1 MNKERI
7 NQLKNLYAQSSK
19 HSAYQRLAPA
29 LAELLAEDLASTN
42 TRYEAERWDFINA
55 SLSLSE
61 KSVCDIGA
69 NTGYFT
75 FRSLDAG
82 AKSVE
87 VFEGNS
93 THCAFVEL
101 AADMLGVG
109 AKISVHHTYLDL
121 EVDAQLNKFDIYFLM
136 NVLHHYG
143 DDYGDKQIGQP
154 SAKEHIARALNKL
167 SFVTRSLVFQL
178 GFNQKGDRTKPLFA
192 HGTKREMIEFIRE
205 SCAGSWEIVR
215 IGVACSES
223 GRVFF
228 RNLDHLNI
236 ERMDD
241 LGEFLNRPLFIMRS
255 CHCI

>member
-1 MNKERI
+1 MNKENN

-19 HSAYQRLAPA
+19 HSSYQRLAPA
-29 LAELLAEDLASTN
+29 LAELLAENLDN
-42 TRYEAERWDFINA
+42 TKTRHEDERWDFINA
-55 SLSLSE
+55 SLSLNE
-61 KSVCDIGA
+61 KSICDIGG

-101 AADMLGVG
+101 AADMLGIG
-109 AKISVHHTYLDL
+109 ANISVHNTYLDL
-121 EVDAQLNKFDIYFLM
+121 EADAQVKHFDICFLL

-143 DDYGDKQIGQP
+143 DDYGDKQMGQ
-154 SAKEHIARALNKL
+154 SSTKKHIAHALNKL
-167 SFVTRSLVFQL
+167 SFMTRSLVFQL

-192 HGTKREMIEFIRE
+192 HGTKREMIDFIRE

-223 GRVFF
+223 SRIFF

-236 ERMDD
+236 ERMDG

-255 CHCI
+255 RHCI